1 MSFLT
6 RDPNADLTFGV
17 LSDLHMTHR
26 GEGLQKLN
34 QYLALYSRVT
44 PAIDAHVFAG
54 DIVYQI
60 DISGGGTCQ
69 EIYSEPYA
77 YLKMAYERYAKDVPL
92 VYAIGNHEY
101 PQNRHDAEINAEA
114 RALFEKEVGPLCQHT
129 VLKGYHFITVG
140 IQSWDCEFLEKD
152 EEWAM
157 TEIRRALRDSGDKP
171 VFVVYHTPVNGTV
184 IHSGGSR
191 HSEKFAKF
199 LTGNRRIVN
208 ICGHLHTPMQDPRN
222 IWQKAGGA
230 TVIHAPM
237 SAVGNMPMTGS
248 SKGGICGMFYSQS
261 LFFEVTGTKIVIHKI
276 DNLNEKEDG
285 DPFVI
290 DVAGEQYYTKRRFTI
305 AKKPA
310 FPEGA
315 TAEAEY
321 FRGLPHFR
329 FPKAYVEATPG
340 NADSE
345 VPIYRFD
352 FYKKGEKTP
361 AKSVT
366 WHSDAMRSVHRD
378 HFRSPVVVELE
389 GGLYNVK
396 ITPIS
401 FLGKEGRPISAKL
414 KMPEVQ
420 EKPMSWPFGSD
431 MIGFV

>member
-1 MSFLT
+1 MSFLE

-26 GEGLQKLN
+26 GEGVQKLN
-34 QYLALYSRVT
+34 QYLALYSRIT

-60 DISGGGTCQ
+60 DISGGGVCG
-69 EIYSEPYA
+69 EIYPEPYA
-77 YLKMAYERYAKDVPL
+77 YLKMAYDRYAKDVPL
-92 VYAIGNHEY
+92 VYTIGNHEY
-101 PQNRHDAEINAEA
+101 PQNRAEEEISTEA
-114 RALFEKEVGPLCQHT
+114 RELFKKEIGPLCTHR
-129 VLKGYHFITVG
+129 VIKGYHFITVG
-140 IQSWDCEFLEKD
+140 IWDWRCGFREED

-157 TEIRRALRDSGDKP
+157 KEIRRALKESGSNP
-171 VFVVYHTPVNGTV
+171 VFVVYHPPIQNTV
-184 IHSGGSR
+184 IHSYGKH
-191 HSEKFAKF
+191 HSDKFEKF

-208 ICGHLHTPMQDPRN
+208 ICGHLHTPMQNPRN

-237 SAVGNMPMTGS
+237 SAVGNMPMSGS
-248 SKGGICGMFYSQS
+248 SKREICGMFYSQS

-276 DNLNEKEDG
+276 DNLNEREDG
-285 DPFVI
+285 EPFVI
-290 DVAGEQYYTKRRFTI
+290 DVAGEQCFTPRRFQI

-310 FPEGA
+310 FPAGA

-329 FPKAYVEATPG
+329 FPKAYSEVTPG

-361 AKSVT
+361 TASVT

-378 HFRSPVVVELE
+378 HFRSPVAVKLE
-389 GGLYNVK
+389 GGDYTVK

-401 FLGKEGRPISAKL
+401 FFEKEGRPITAKL
-414 KMPEVQ
+414 KMPKVQ
-420 EKPMSWPFGSD
+420 EEPMSWPFGSD